1 MTKRVVEDYK
11 MLFIEKDFQKILVP
25 KEDSDKILAEK
36 IETVVKE
43 NGFLEDEEFVNLS
56 EVTVECDGEN
66 KWKYLTEEGLG

>member
-11 MLFIEKDFQKILVP
+11 MIFIEKDTQKILVP

-36 IETVVKE
+36 IEKVVKE
-43 NGFLEDEEFVNLS
+43 NGFLEDEEFINLS
-56 EVTVECDGEN
+56 EVTIECDEGN